1 MMIPC
6 NNDSG
11 PLSHGN
17 NKADSNDARN
27 RRNQYNDDFELTS
40 SGKTNSMVPITRLTP
55 NEQARLCS
63 DSTGIK
69 GGSEKVLK
77 KHETGEVSETQRPA
91 QSTFSEK
98 TYDGF
103 VFIQY
108 NDHPEALVV
117 YRSPEERAANPERLN
132 LDRRRLRVCPILK
145 SEEQVRLLNYQSNYI
160 KEIQNLVHL
169 PNLIFLDLYNNR
181 IENLSHDLECCL
193 LYTSPSPRD
202 S

>member
-1 MMIPC
+1 MPSDGNKGPKVYLGNRLQSLELRKGRMMIPC

-27 RRNQYNDDFELTS
+27 RRNQYNDDFELMS
-40 SGKTNSMVPITRLTP
+40 SGKTSSMVPITRSPP
-55 NEQARLCS
+55 NEHARLCS

-69 GGSEKVLK
+69 GGSEKVQK

-103 VFIQY
+103 VLYSTTTTSGHLWYIAHLRNAQLTL
-108 NDHPEALVV
+108 NDSTWTGGA
-117 YRSPEERAANPERLN
+117 
-132 LDRRRLRVCPILK
+132 
-145 SEEQVRLLNYQSNYI
+145 
-160 KEIQNLVHL
+160 
-169 PNLIFLDLYNNR
+169 
-181 IENLSHDLECCL
+181 
-193 LYTSPSPRD
+193 
-202 S
+202 